1 MIHTDADDGKI
12 DMCNEKDFEVM
23 VKQSINKIFVRRT
36 GNMRLISLEEENEWN
51 ETQTDDEKYGIWM

>member
-1 MIHTDADDGKI
+1 
-12 DMCNEKDFEVM
+12 MCNEKDFEVM